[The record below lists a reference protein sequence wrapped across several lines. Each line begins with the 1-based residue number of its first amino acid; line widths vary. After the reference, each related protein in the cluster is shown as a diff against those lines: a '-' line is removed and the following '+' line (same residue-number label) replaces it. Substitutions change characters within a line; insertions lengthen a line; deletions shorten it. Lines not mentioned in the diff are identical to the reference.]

1 MYIMIIVVLSLLLLW
16 LCHYILSL
24 FTENIYYIHIFL
36 YIIMVNTSADKTHL
50 SVKQHCVHM
59 QLNHFARLQ
68 TQELVMEMKDP
79 HLLLLGPRQSA
90 KSWVLWFAV
99 GWQCRFVGNIYL
111 YLGT

>member
-1 MYIMIIVVLSLLLLW
+1 MKN
-16 LCHYILSL
+16 ILY
-24 FTENIYYIHIFL
+24 TYVD
-36 YIIMVNTSADKTHL
+36 IIMVNTSVDKMHL
-50 SVKQHCVHM
+50 SVKQHSVHM

-99 GWQCRFVGNIYL
+99 GWQCRAVVDL
-111 YLGT
+111 